1 MEPEDMIK
9 LLVEAYKEDDRKVS
23 IQGMEFLRKSYN
35 RMHSRDKKG
44 RFVKSK
50 LPVPGEVYETHE
62 LQYLEVPNGML
73 YIRIL
78 DIAPYPTNRM
88 RNGYEGRVSGHQ
100 YQGFYI
106 FH

>member
-9 LLVEAYKEDDRKVS
+9 LLVEAYKEDDRKVR
-23 IQGMEFLRKSYN
+23 IQGMKFLRKSYN

-62 LQYLEVPNGML
+62 LQYLEVPDRML
-73 YIRIL
+73 YIQIL
-78 DIAPYPTNRM
+78 DVAPYPTKCM
-88 RNGYEGRVSGHQ
+88 RKGHEGRVVDT